1 MGDSEEKKDADVVEE
16 DTKTEEK
23 VVEEAKKKS
32 DDKPKT
38 EPEPEEKS
46 PEQIIEEL
54 EEKIKEQEDRY
65 LRSVAEFDNYKK
77 RNARLYESMIQLAR
91 ESLISPLLEVVDNF
105 ERALES
111 SDNSDPK
118 RLQQGTR
125 LIYQQLNELL
135 KKEGVEPIE
144 AVGQEFNPNLHEAM
158 MPIESDE
165 YPEGIIVEEMTRGYK
180 MKGKVIRFSKVVVS
194 KGKADKK
201 ND

>member
-1 MGDSEEKKDADVVEE
+1 MGDSEEKKEADVVEE

-32 DDKPKT
+32 DDKPKI

-46 PEQIIEEL
+46 PEQVIEEL

-135 KKEGVEPIE
+135 KKE
-144 AVGQEFNPNLHEAM
+144 AGQPGLRVRHW
-158 MPIESDE
+158 
-165 YPEGIIVEEMTRGYK
+165 
-180 MKGKVIRFSKVVVS
+180 
-194 KGKADKK
+194 
-201 ND
+201 